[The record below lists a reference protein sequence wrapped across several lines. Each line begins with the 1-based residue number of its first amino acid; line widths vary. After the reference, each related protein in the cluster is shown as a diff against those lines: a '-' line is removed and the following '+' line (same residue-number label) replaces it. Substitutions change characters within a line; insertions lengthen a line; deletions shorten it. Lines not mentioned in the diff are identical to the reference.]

1 MGENL
6 HPSNSIFLLI
16 IHLTSQPLAA
26 LKLPINP
33 RYFIKIVKS
42 EKIIHNQYYGMFEV
56 PEWPEISCH
65 EKKHQK
71 KRNAK
76 IHENVFLK
84 VFNGVSPNLGL
95 GEMALKGR
103 PTSIRSRKCLE
114 IKIDFDIHNFQ
125 NTRTKRMGKWTGKHE
140 KTMKL

>member
-42 EKIIHNQYYGMFEV
+42 EKIIHNQYYGTFEV

-76 IHENVFLK
+76 IHENVFFESFQRGVAKSGIGL
-84 VFNGVSPNLGL
+84 NGF
-95 GEMALKGR
+95 E
-103 PTSIRSRKCLE
+103 RSANE
-114 IKIDFDIHNFQ
+114 HTI
-125 NTRTKRMGKWTGKHE
+125 E
-140 KTMKL
+140 KMFGDKNRFRYPHFSEY